1 MHDLASFA
9 ILWFFLAVPIGPN
22 ALISIDSSIQYGW
35 PRALMVPLGIAV
47 ASIIYS
53 SLSLTVLAYFLKLA
67 PVLFKLIIILGSFYL
82 LYLGYKILT
91 RPALERSNT
100 IKDIKNNKLMF
111 LGLTT
116 SLSNPKAAL
125 VYLSVLPGMA
135 HSININPIILIVTGC
150 TITFFV
156 YLSYSG
162 FANLF
167 RDFVIGFPRRQKL
180 MDILACLSFS
190 LIAAQNIYY
199 AIMEKA
205 LT

>member
-1 MHDLASFA
+1 MHELISFA
-9 ILWFFLAVPIGPN
+9 ILWFFMAGAIGPN

-35 PRALMVPLGIAV
+35 PRALMVPLGITA
-47 ASIIYS
+47 ASIIYGF
-53 SLSLTVLAYFLKLA
+53 LSITVLAYLLEIA
-67 PVLFKLIIILGSFYL
+67 PGMFKLIIVLGSLYL

-91 RPALERSNT
+91 RPALEEGSAT
-100 IKDIKNNKLMF
+100 KSIKNNKLMF
-111 LGLTT
+111 LGFTT

-135 HSININPIILIVTGC
+135 HSENIDPVILIVTAC
-150 TITFFV
+150 TIVFFI
-156 YLSYSG
+156 YSAYSW

-167 RDFVIGFPRRQKL
+167 RNFIIGFPRRQKL

-190 LIAAQNIYY
+190 LIAVKNIYY
-199 AIMEKA
+199 VVMEKA